1 MNSMLLGLQ
10 LRLRQNTGIQEMVI
24 LRQRVEG
31 IDGPEIELK
40 EENMTTEED
49 MTKKIDMEK
58 GKGGEIDMGKEKE
71 DNNE

>member
-1 MNSMLLGLQ
+1 MLLGLQ